1 MTGHR
6 VAQAMAA
13 ARSGARRSRSFA
25 KRQASQ
31 PVVRVELAADV
42 GLRGAFVRISPVL
55 FLEARTMETR
65 DEDPAGV
72 RTIKASEFKTKCL
85 KLMDEVAD
93 NGVEIVITKNGR
105 PVSRLIPYR
114 KKPDTL
120 FGIDRG
126 KLEILGDIDEP
137 LDVAWE
143 AETGKVRE
151 DDH

>member
-1 MTGHR
+1 
-6 VAQAMAA
+6 
-13 ARSGARRSRSFA
+13 
-25 KRQASQ
+25 
-31 PVVRVELAADV
+31 
-42 GLRGAFVRISPVL
+42 
-55 FLEARTMETR
+55 METH
-65 DEDPAGV
+65 DTVPASV
-72 RTIKASEFKTKCL
+72 KTIKASEFKARCL

-93 NGVEIVITKNGR
+93 NGVEIVITRNGR

-126 KLEILGDIDEP
+126 RLEILGDIDEP

-151 DDH
+151 EDH